1 MQAKFVTKISLVNL
15 GKLHETLVANDK
27 RYWIKKKFNKYKFIF
42 WFHYIHIVTCDCNC
56 RNPTLREVWG
66 NHSHSRK
73 WDLGVLQDSRK
84 NSKHN
89 CKGQNTS
96 HQDVLYTIEKVLKC
110 RCPKWP
116 RMNHLDICSMS
127 YGRKKGQKS
136 NWQFDSRTLK
146 VRNRPDPGVCRWIA
160 THHWTT
166 LKESYKFAL
175 DLVPIG
181 GWGEKLW
188 TPKVLGVQTGTVSG
202 LHFWKSREKVPFICK
217 CGGETHRIL
226 YGGRWWLLLSPGCGE
241 SSESSVARGLS

>member
-1 MQAKFVTKISLVNL
+1 MGL
-15 GKLHETLVANDK
+15 GSPLGLPKKLKTQ
-27 RYWIKKKFNKYKFIF
+27 
-42 WFHYIHIVTCDCNC
+42 
-56 RNPTLREVWG
+56 
-66 NHSHSRK
+66 
-73 WDLGVLQDSRK
+73 LQGS
-84 NSKHN
+84 
-89 CKGQNTS
+89 NTS

-136 NWQFDSRTLK
+136 NWQFDFRPLK
-146 VRNRPDPGVCRWIA
+146 VRNRLDPGVCRWIA
-160 THHWTT
+160 THRWTA

-202 LHFWKSREKVPFICK
+202 LHFGSPKKK
-217 CGGETHRIL
+217 CH
-226 YGGRWWLLLSPGCGE
+226 SDA
-241 SSESSVARGLS
+241 SVAVRHKEYYMGEGGGFP